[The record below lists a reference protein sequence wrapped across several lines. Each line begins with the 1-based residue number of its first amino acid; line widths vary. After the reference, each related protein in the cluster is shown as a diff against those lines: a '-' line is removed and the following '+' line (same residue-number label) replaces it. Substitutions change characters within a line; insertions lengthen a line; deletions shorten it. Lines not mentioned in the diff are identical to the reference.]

1 MPKIIH
7 PLFVLLQQC
16 HNKQHTQRKQ
26 GRPLVYGH
34 IPMLLFFITMALKR
48 IHAFKAMADYAQVHY
63 QRFGFPAPPSRK
75 TLRRRFLALPAFL
88 HGFMPELASHAGV
101 LDERFRFR
109 TVFVDKSIFRA
120 LGGLWHKKH
129 MKQGLVPHRSID
141 TEASW
146 GKSPYHGW
154 RFGYGLHLVAT
165 RFRFPVMASV
175 TTASA
180 KDYHQLLRLLAPLA
194 HRCQLVIGDAG
205 YRSIRVIME
214 VWNRLKIFVLTRS
227 AFKDETAHK
236 AWYNRMLAHASVAVL
251 YSWRKPAIEPVFSI
265 LKELFA
271 LQGEQQL
278 PYKGLAKVEAYLM
291 LVTVSLQVMMIFN
304 SIHQH
309 RLQATKPFRFALD

>member
-1 MPKIIH
+1 MPKILQ
-7 PLFVLLQQC
+7 PLVVLLQQC
-16 HNKQHTQRKQ
+16 HNTQHTPRKR

-63 QRFGFPAPPSRK
+63 RRFGLPAPPSRK
-75 TLRRRFLALPAFL
+75 TLRRRFLALPTFL
-88 HGFMPELASHAGV
+88 HGFMPEVAAQAGV

-109 TVFVDKSIFRA
+109 TTFVDKSIFRA
-120 LGGLWHKKH
+120 FGGLWHKKH
-129 MKQGLVPHRSID
+129 MKQGRVPHRSID

-154 RFGYGLHLVAT
+154 RFGYGLHVVAT

-180 KDYHQLLRLLAPLA
+180 KDYHQLLRLLTPLA
-194 HRCQLVIGDAG
+194 RGCQLVIGDAG
-205 YRSIRVIME
+205 YRSIRMIME

-227 AFKDETAHK
+227 AFKGESVHK

-251 YSWRKPAIEPVFSI
+251 YSRRKPAIEPVFSI